1 MDKVDYIVAN
11 QEQELNVLKKL
22 EQEGFKWY
30 DNDLPTSFIF
40 SESFLFHG
48 FPYIIRTYE
57 NDNYIAWS
65 YYSEDYKGDVVYD
78 GRKEEKMDK
87 KYLVTKE
94 FMNELVEWRDDQR
107 LGMNTELIRSFLDVV
122 HIEQFP
128 GVVDDW
134 WTDPE
139 NTVENNN
146 RLIAIIQWLNGE
158 DVFEVEEPHKFVV
171 RSDENDDEG
180 DYWYVVVYQDF
191 ITKFHHS
198 VNIATKFDT
207 REEAQE
213 WANSHQVVV
222 EIDKEG
228 NELN

>member
-146 RLIAIIQWLNGE
+146 RLIAIIRWLNGE
-158 DVFEVEEPHKFVV
+158 DVFEVEAPSKFVI
-171 RSDENDDEG
+171 RSEEPNWDG
-180 DYWYVVVYQDF
+180 DYWFVRFKEGMDDTTTYLS
-191 ITKFHHS
+191 KAS
-198 VNIATKFDT
+198 KFDT

-213 WANSHQVVV
+213 WANSHQVVI
-222 EIDKEG
+222 EIGEEG
-228 NELN
+228 NEVE